1 MKPRKACIVF
11 EAEKPIEPGDV
22 LPSRVESSLC
32 QPGGSL
38 GSMRGRSGG
47 VLLVFAAV
55 SSACAHGKASLAP
68 QPPALAVAFAP
79 PENATDPLIARADAH
94 LDAGLAELRQG
105 HLNGGRQE
113 FDRAVEVYLTAPG
126 GAYANPQVADAYR
139 RTLDAIQLK
148 EVEAL
153 AAGDGFT
160 EAQAEPASIDQ
171 VSDIAMAAETGPA
184 SEQTRRTAEAAVGR
198 EVNDFPVVLNDSVLG
213 CVDLYQGRLRDWF
226 TAALSRGGRYL
237 PRIRKIFAEEGVP
250 QDLAYLGL
258 VESAFKPTA
267 LSRARAK
274 GVWQFISSTGRRY
287 GLQQDWWVDE
297 RSDFEKATRAAAKY
311 LNQLHGMFGD
321 WNLAMAAYNAGEA
334 TVTKAIARYGTRDYW
349 ALSQTRGLRRETK
362 SYVPLIHAAI
372 VVAKAPQQYGF
383 AIEPEDPVH
392 AESVPV
398 HGAVDLR
405 VIAECAGT
413 SLDQVRALNPELRR
427 LSTPAGRTYEI
438 DVPEGSGAALASC
451 LSSLPPEKRVRFRT
465 HVVARG
471 QSLYTIAR
479 RYGVRTADVASANGL
494 SPRKALAVGTELI
507 IPIPAEGPGARPVS
521 VARSRPEGADGASRP
536 ARISYRVR
544 RGDTLGSIAS
554 QYGITVKDIQT
565 WNGLNG
571 TVIVAGNTLTLFTPH
586 KF

>member
-1 MKPRKACIVF
+1 VP
-11 EAEKPIEPGDV
+11 
-22 LPSRVESSLC
+22 
-32 QPGGSL
+32 
-38 GSMRGRSGG
+38 
-47 VLLVFAAV
+47 AAD
-55 SSACAHGKASLAP
+55 
-68 QPPALAVAFAP
+68 
-79 PENATDPLIARADAH
+79 EDATGPLIEEADAH
-94 LDAGLAELRQG
+94 LSAGLAEIGQG
-105 HLNGGRQE
+105 HLNGGRRE
-113 FDRAVEVYLTAPG
+113 FDKAVGVYLTAPG
-126 GAYANPQVADAYR
+126 GAYANPRLAEAYR

-148 EVEAL
+148 ELEAL

-160 EAQAEPASIDQ
+160 ETQAEPASIDQ
-171 VSDIAMAAETGPA
+171 VSDIAMSADSGPA
-184 SEQTRRTAEAAVGR
+184 SEATRRTAEAAVGR
-198 EVNDFPVVLNDSVLG
+198 EVNDFPVVLNDSVLS

-237 PRIRKIFAEEGVP
+237 PRIREIFAEEGVP

-274 GVWQFISSTGRRY
+274 GVWQFISTTGRRY

-297 RSDFEKATRAAAKY
+297 RSDFEKATRAAARY
-311 LNQLHGMFGD
+311 LSELHGMFGD

-334 TVTKAIARYGTRDYW
+334 TVSRAIARYGTRDYW
-349 ALSQTRGLRRETK
+349 ALSRTRGLRRETK

-372 VVAKAPQQYGF
+372 VVAKAPQDYGF
-383 AIEPEDPVH
+383 SIEPEGPIA

-398 HGAVDLR
+398 RGAVDLR

-413 SLDQVRALNPELRR
+413 SLDQVRSLNPELRR

-438 DVPEGSGAALASC
+438 DVPAGSGSALQHC
-451 LSSLPPEKRVRFRT
+451 LFSLPPERRVQFRT

-479 RYGVRTADVASANGL
+479 RYGIRTADVASANGISL
-494 SPRKALAVGTELI
+494 RKALAVGTELI
-507 IPIPAEGPGARPVS
+507 IPIPAESPSARAASNVRGRGQPTASSAGPT
-521 VARSRPEGADGASRP
+521 
-536 ARISYRVR
+536 RISYRVR

-565 WNGLNG
+565 WNRLNG
-571 TVIVAGNTLTLFTPH
+571 TVIVAGNTLTLYTPH